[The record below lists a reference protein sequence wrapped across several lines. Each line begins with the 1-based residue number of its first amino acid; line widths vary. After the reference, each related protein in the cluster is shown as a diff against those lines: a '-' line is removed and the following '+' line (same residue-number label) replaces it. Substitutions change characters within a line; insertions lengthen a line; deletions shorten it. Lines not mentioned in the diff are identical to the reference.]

1 MSFVQSMVAAFGLVR
16 EGIAATCVTSRLELV
31 ETAMPTKRRQWR
43 SGKRDASPSLPLPLR
58 LPRD

>member
-1 MSFVQSMVAAFGLVR
+1 MVAAFGLVR